1 MRDIIAIFRKEALV
15 QSRYRIT
22 WINMALTPFFIIA
35 PWIFTAKIMSKDFA
49 EAVLVGSLIWYWLN
63 QYFFGVQEAFSDE
76 KEEGTLASLVST
88 PTTLNRILIGKGLWY
103 AVECTYITVI
113 TLLIFRF
120 LGFKFATTLS
130 MFFLYELFGVYMFAF
145 SLFWGGLILIFRR
158 LSSINTAVQ
167 DSLGMLSG
175 ITADVGKYPRSARIL
190 AEVVPLTYA
199 IIIARKMLFEG
210 FSPEIL
216 TYFIVMTSITAIFAI
231 FGFLMINYAERFSRV
246 HGLWEKW

>member
-1 MRDIIAIFRKEALV
+1 MRDIIAIFRKEALI
-15 QSRYRIT
+15 QSRYKVV

-35 PWIFTAKIMSKDFA
+35 PWIFTAKMMSKDFA

-76 KEEGTLASLVST
+76 KEEGTLVSLIST
-88 PTTLNRILIGKGLWY
+88 STTLNRILIGKGLWY

-113 TLLIFRF
+113 TLLIFYL
-120 LGFKFATTLS
+120 LGFKFATTLE
-130 MFFLYELFGVYMFAF
+130 MFLLYELFGAYMFAF
-145 SLFWGGLILIFRR
+145 SLFWGGLILVFRR

-167 DSLGMLSG
+167 ESLGMLSG
-175 ITADVGKYPRSARIL
+175 ITADIGKYPKSIRIL

-210 FSPEIL
+210 FSSEIL
-216 TYFIVMTSITAIFAI
+216 TYFIIMTAITAIFAV
-231 FGFLMINYAERFSRV
+231 FGLLMISHAEKFSRI